1 MIKILIDTEMYPE
14 FLHWLESTFDPDDMD
29 IPSDC
34 DCIYKKKLN
43 ALKHLLESMFLGIEV
58 SKNPIDENLVRLF
71 KIILPHCSVDTV
83 NLESLASDKNT
94 IVLTIE

>member
-43 ALKHLLESMFLGIEV
+43 ALKHLLESMFLGI
-58 SKNPIDENLVRLF
+58 
-71 KIILPHCSVDTV
+71 
-83 NLESLASDKNT
+83 
-94 IVLTIE
+94 